1 MFLPCYVQNDK
12 NIYSSLRL
20 QMMVI
25 LQSVIQNDDYLPAR
39 RSAVMVLTDIIHGVD
54 NLIDFQEILL
64 PVYKTLRNI
73 AINENDRSIRMHAES
88 GLQQLNSKI
97 KDFLIPKQSA
107 HKEINIFN
115 IKNDAPEVAKN
126 CRFVDLNIK

>member
-1 MFLPCYVQNDK
+1 ML
-12 NIYSSLRL
+12 
-20 QMMVI
+20 VI

-39 RSAVMVLTDIIHGVD
+39 RSAVMVLTDIINGID

-64 PVYKTLRNI
+64 PVYKTLRHV
-73 AINENDRSIRMHAES
+73 ASGESDRSMRIHAES

-107 HKEINIFN
+107 QKEIKIFN
-115 IKNDAPEVAKN
+115 IKDEDSAANKK